1 MSIFVIALVLGLGAG
16 GWLFF
21 QLNHRTGDANSGS
34 NVVGAAVAALIVF
47 LIVFTLLKYV
57 LHLH

>member
-1 MSIFVIALVLGLGAG
+1 MFDFIIALVLGVGGG

-34 NVVGAAVAALIVF
+34 NFVGAGIATLLIFVF
-47 LIVFTLLKYV
+47 VFTLLKYV
-57 LHLH
+57 LHLK

>member
-1 MSIFVIALVLGLGAG
+1 MFNVIIALVLAAGGG

-34 NVVGAAVAALIVF
+34 NFIGAGIAGLLIF
-47 LIVFTLLKYV
+47 IFVFTLLKYV
-57 LHLH
+57 LHLE